1 MRPDGLTDYGSV
13 KNGMFNSENTKKNM
27 HMRLTIFVTDMTP

>member
-1 MRPDGLTDYGSV
+1 MRPDGFTDYGGV
-13 KNGMFNSENTKKNM
+13 KNGMFYGKNATNM